1 MLHVGVIRAAGGS
14 IHSFLKQVFVLFYSG
29 NKDL

>member
-14 IHSFLKQVFVLFYSG
+14 IHSFLKQAFVLFYSG
-29 NKDL
+29 TKDL